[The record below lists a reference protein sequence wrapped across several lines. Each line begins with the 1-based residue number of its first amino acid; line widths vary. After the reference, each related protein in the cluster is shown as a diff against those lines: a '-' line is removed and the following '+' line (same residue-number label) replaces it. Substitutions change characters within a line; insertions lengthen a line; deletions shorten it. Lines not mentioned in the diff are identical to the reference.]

1 MSQMQPL
8 AVVGNVNVDLIM
20 GPTEPWPK
28 PGSEVMVD
36 HDELR
41 VGGSAGNAALTWAAL
56 GYGFQIAAHTG
67 SDQFG
72 TWLREAFAPHAA
84 RWPITDGSTTLSVGL
99 THPDGER
106 TFFTTRGHLAKLTW
120 PQVRD
125 SLNWPDLA
133 GGYLLLC
140 GCFLMDALVRDL
152 DALFDHATARGI
164 KVALDTG
171 WPLQGWTPTARA
183 NALHWVSRS
192 DCLLFNEVEAMAVSG
207 CQTAEQAALSLR
219 AQMRGRAQMQ
229 GGALVVIK
237 CGAAGALLHDD
248 SAGTVRVAA
257 PVVKV
262 VDTIGA
268 GDVFNA
274 AFLGGLSQGLSPVAC
289 LGQGVRCA
297 STAISTLPRRYGSA
311 AQPAPSGITP

>member
-1 MSQMQPL
+1 MTQVQPL

-56 GYGFQIAAHTG
+56 GHGFQIAAHTG
-67 SDQFG
+67 RDQFG
-72 TWLREAFAPHAA
+72 TWLRDAFAPHAD
-84 RWPITDGSTTLSVGL
+84 RWPIADCRTTLSVGL

-106 TFFTTRGHLAKLTW
+106 TFFTTRGHLATLTW

-125 SLNWPDLA
+125 SLNWPELA

-140 GCFLMDALVRDL
+140 GCFLTDALVRDY
-152 DALFDHATARGI
+152 DALFDHAAERGI

-192 DCLLFNEVEAMAVSG
+192 DCLLFNEVEAMTVSG
-207 CQTAEQAALSLR
+207 CKTAEQAALSLH
-219 AQMRGRAQMQ
+219 AQMRGRAQ
-229 GGALVVIK
+229 VVIK
-237 CGAAGALLHDD
+237 CGAAGALLHND

-257 PVVKV
+257 PVVTV

-274 AFLGGLSQGLSPVAC
+274 AFLGGLSTGLSPVVC
-289 LGQGVRCA
+289 LGHAVHTA
-297 STAISTLPRRYGSA
+297 SVAISTLPRRYGAA
-311 AQPAPSGITP
+311 AQSAPSGPTPSGITT